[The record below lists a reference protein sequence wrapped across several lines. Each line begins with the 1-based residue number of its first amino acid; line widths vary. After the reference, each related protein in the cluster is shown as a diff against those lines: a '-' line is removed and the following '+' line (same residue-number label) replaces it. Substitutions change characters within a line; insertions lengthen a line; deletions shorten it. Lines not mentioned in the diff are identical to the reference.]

1 MVMEECDTPLL
12 KPGQDGQTG
21 CLQWGDRQKESVR
34 TPDVLYLQ
42 TKSSVPEDPP
52 RSGGEARLY

>member
-1 MVMEECDTPLL
+1 MVMEEGDTPLL
-12 KPGQDGQTG
+12 KPGQDGQTR
-21 CLQWGDRQKESVR
+21 CLQWGEDRQKETVG

-52 RSGGEARLY
+52 RSGGEARL